1 MSRLEIESL
10 SKSFVFASGERVSA
24 VQNASLKVS
33 QGELLALV
41 GPSGSG
47 KTTMLRLIAGLEQP
61 DSGTINIDGLRIND
75 LTPQDR
81 DVAMVF
87 QHYAL
92 YPHMSV
98 YENLA
103 FGLKLRKVPRN
114 EIDRRVEE
122 FSQILA
128 LNDYLSR
135 EPQALSGGQRQ
146 RVALGRAL
154 ALRPKM
160 LLLDEPLSGLD
171 PGLRAQMRREI
182 ATLQRRLGLT
192 MLYVTHDQS
201 EAMSLG
207 DRIAVIS
214 KGAIQQITTPG
225 DLYRRPCNR
234 FVAEF
239 FGVPPMNFFYGTIV
253 RNGSGL
259 YFRHEQPSTRQA
271 DHLVASNANQ
281 NGSRKNAPENFP
293 GFCMRLPEAGTS
305 RMQSHLQT
313 QVTLGIR
320 PEDIKIAEL
329 SATQENEITAR
340 TEHVEMLGAETHLH
354 LDMGAISC
362 VARVRS
368 GDDFALKKTVSL
380 TFDMSRAHY
389 FNSVT
394 EERIDS

>member
-1 MSRLEIESL
+1 MSRLEIENL
-10 SKSFVFASGERVSA
+10 SKIFVFASGERVSA
-24 VQNASLKVS
+24 VQEASLKVS
-33 QGELLALV
+33 QGELLAVV

-61 DSGTINIDGLRIND
+61 DSGTINIDGLPVNHLR
-75 LTPQDR
+75 PQDR

-98 YENLA
+98 YENLT
-103 FGLKLRKVPRN
+103 FGLKLRKIPRT
-114 EIDRRVEE
+114 EIERRVKE
-122 FSQILA
+122 FSQMLA
-128 LNDYLSR
+128 LQDCLSR
-135 EPQALSGGQRQ
+135 EPQALSGGQKQ

-154 ALRPKM
+154 ARRPKV

-171 PGLRAQMRREI
+171 PGLRGQMRREI
-182 ATLQRRLGLT
+182 VTLQRRLGLT
-192 MLYVTHDQS
+192 MLYVTHDQT

-207 DRIAVIS
+207 DRIAVIK

-239 FGVPPMNFFYGTIV
+239 FGTPPMNFFHGTLV
-253 RNGSGL
+253 RNGTGL
-259 YFRHEQPSTRQA
+259 CFRHEQKFIQQKDDMA
-271 DHLVASNANQ
+271 GSNGNQ
-281 NGSRKNAPENFP
+281 NSSNKNMADFE
-293 GFCMRLPEAGTS
+293 GFVMRLPEERSS
-305 RMQSHLQT
+305 RMQSHLQKPIIF
-313 QVTLGIR
+313 GIR

-329 SATQENEITAR
+329 SFTQENEITAT
-340 TEHVEMLGAETHLH
+340 TEHVEMLGAETNLH
-354 LDMGAISC
+354 LYMGRTSC
-362 VARVRS
+362 VARVPS
-368 GDDFALKKTVSL
+368 GNDIALKKPVSL
-380 TFDMSRAHY
+380 IFDMSRAHF